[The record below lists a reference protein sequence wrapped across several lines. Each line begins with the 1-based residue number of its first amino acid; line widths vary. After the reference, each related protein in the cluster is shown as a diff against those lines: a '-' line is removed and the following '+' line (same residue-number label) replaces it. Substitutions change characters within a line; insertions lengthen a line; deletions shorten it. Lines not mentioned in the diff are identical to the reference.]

1 MKTRQVLQRLV
12 FSCVVL
18 LMASRSYGGPIIIDG
33 TDSNDHGFA
42 SGGVNFDGWAYMQAA
57 LQNLA
62 GQLGGGIAH
71 NVLNIGADPSLQ
83 AGLAIQSAFN
93 GSGLPGAGW
102 TLTSVQNAAVNTAL
116 GSLSTATTGIL
127 YLPTYGNA
135 NGDMT
140 VGEMQSVN
148 TNATNIA
155 AFINAGGALF
165 AQGESGAGAWGW
177 LTTLIPGLI
186 ATDAGSGGIGADITL
201 TAAGAAAFPGL
212 SNADLADADP
222 WHGFFSGNFGS
233 LSVLGVS
240 NLNGQSVALI
250 LGGGAGAVI
259 TPNPVVP
266 EPGTML
272 LFGTGLAALYRRRR
286 TILGQSQPAN

>member
-1 MKTRQVLQRLV
+1 MSTRQVLQRLV
-12 FSCVVL
+12 FSGVVL
-18 LMASRSYGGPIIIDG
+18 MMAARSYAGPIIIDG

-62 GQLGGGIAH
+62 GQLGAGIAQ
-71 NVLNIGADPSLQ
+71 NVLNLGADPGTQ
-83 AGLAIQSAFN
+83 AGNAIASAFN

-102 TLTSVQNAAVNTAL
+102 SLTSVQDAAAGSAL

-135 NGDMT
+135 GGDMT
-140 VGEMQSVN
+140 AGEMASVN
-148 TNATNIA
+148 SHATDIA
-155 AFINAGGALF
+155 AFVNSGGALF

-186 ATDAGSGGIGADITL
+186 ATDVGGGGISTDITL

-233 LSVLGVS
+233 LSVLGVA
-240 NLNGQSVALI
+240 NNNGRSVALI

-286 TILGQSQPAN
+286 TILGQS